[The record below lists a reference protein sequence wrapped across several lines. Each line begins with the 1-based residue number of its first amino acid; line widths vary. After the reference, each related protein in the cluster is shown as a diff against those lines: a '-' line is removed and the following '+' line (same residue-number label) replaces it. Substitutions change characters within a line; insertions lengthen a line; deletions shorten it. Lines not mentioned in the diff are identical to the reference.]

1 MFLKA
6 FLDKKKK
13 IIYVDKFLASKK
25 ERKIFFQPK
34 L

>member
-6 FLDKKKK
+6 FLDKKK
-13 IIYVDKFLASKK
+13 IIYVDKFLASIK